1 MPSLF
6 PETGVVWGDE
16 EDLSGATSEEVRFG
30 RSWRFDYDAGDFVL
44 TPSGKVAAA
53 GGREAWVQWC
63 IKAVKTP
70 RYRHVIYSRNYG
82 SELEDLVGHGDSR
95 GVMES
100 EITRMVTE
108 TLLAD
113 PRTDS
118 VDQFTFGWNREQ
130 CMFSCR
136 VASVQEEMFILES
149 EVI

>member
-1 MPSLF
+1 M
-6 PETGVVWGDE
+6 
-16 EDLSGATSEEVRFG
+16 
-30 RSWRFDYDAGDFVL
+30 
-44 TPSGKVAAA
+44 
-53 GGREAWVQWC
+53 QWC